1 MKISAS
7 AIWFAVLLSVASVAA
22 GQTPAPT
29 VTPQNDVDDVV
40 KITTKL
46 VQVDVVVT
54 DKKGNQ
60 VRDLGAADF
69 ELLQDGKAQK
79 ITGVTYVP
87 IDSAQVTNTFTT
99 SGEKPKNGVPPPP
112 AKRGAGEGGRVIAL
126 MVDDGSC
133 AASQW
138 GISSARDGIKRF
150 INEQMLPDDMVAI
163 YRTRAGSATFQQYT
177 TDKATL
183 LKAAEKIRWYPGQ
196 AGCGNPDGSFSEAA
210 KINTVTVQGAD
221 GTKTITAESEAEKKI
236 REYRE
241 DSAANNQVVGTLG
254 VLRYAL
260 RGLER
265 APGRKM
271 MFFFSDSLAFRNR
284 QNETQSARVVLR
296 DITDSA
302 NRAGV
307 VVNTLF
313 LRGADLFG
321 MIEAK
326 DDVDVKDGSTEPIT
340 RSRRD
345 ASEKAKEGLSVL
357 AYDTGGNFYQGSDRL
372 NVPMGEILRRE
383 SGYYLLAYEPAEGSF
398 KDKKFNQIEVNVKIP
413 DLKVSYRAGYIG
425 VPDAEVVKRKSK
437 STESDLY
444 DAIASPLPKAGL
456 NIDLSAFFGNSAQTG
471 NYVRSLMHI
480 DGSALLFSDEPNG
493 QKKAVLDVVAVTMN
507 EKNEVIDDFN
517 RTHTLKFDPATAERI
532 ARDGLTYSTDV
543 PIKTPGSYTFRV
555 AVRDGNSKQ
564 IGSSSQVVQIPDL
577 KRSDIFLSGLSIA
590 GVDEKGN
597 FQKLGPTTAQTA
609 IDLPASSAVP
619 SIRRFKR
626 GSVVTYSYSIYN
638 ARLDKT
644 TNQPNITLQVNLYKD
659 GKLVAEGAPSPW
671 KPENQTD
678 LTRIND
684 FGYMRLNQTEAG
696 EYALQLIVR
705 DTLGGKDAVSSQ
717 WVDFD
722 VVD

>member
-1 MKISAS
+1 MNKVITLAGRSLLLIFGLSFVAS
-7 AIWFAVLLSVASVAA
+7 A
-22 GQTPAPT
+22 QTPT
-29 VTPQNDVDDVV
+29 LTPQNDVDDVV

-87 IDSAQVTNTFTT
+87 IDSAQVTNTVTA

-112 AKRGAGEGGRVIAL
+112 AKRASGQTGRVIAI

-133 AASQW
+133 AASLW
-138 GISSARDGIKRF
+138 GINAAKDGIKRF
-150 INEQMLPDDMVAI
+150 INEQMLPDDFVAI
-163 YRTRAGSATFQQYT
+163 YRTRAGSSTYQQYT
-177 TDKATL
+177 SDKAVL
-183 LKAAEKIRWYPGQ
+183 LNAAEKIRWYPPPP
-196 AGCGNPDGSFSEAA
+196 GCGTDDGSFNA
-210 KINTVTVQGAD
+210 KETRGTKAD
-221 GTKTITAESEAEKKI
+221 GATGIDTVGQESEAEKKS

-241 DSAANNQVVGTLG
+241 DAIKNNQVVGTIG
-254 VLRYAL
+254 VLRYAI

-265 APGRKM
+265 APGRKL
-271 MFFFSDSLAFRNR
+271 MFVFSDALAFRSR
-284 QNETQSARVVLR
+284 QNETLGARDAMR
-296 DITDSA
+296 DVTDAA

-307 VVNTLF
+307 VVNSF
-313 LRGADLFG
+313 SLRGAEVPG
-321 MIEAK
+321 MIEAR
-326 DDVDVKDGSTEPIT
+326 DDVDVKTGSSTPISNA
-340 RSRRD
+340 RIADSL
-345 ASEKAKEGLSVL
+345 KGKEGLAEL
-357 AYDTGGNFYQGSDRL
+357 AYETGGNFYQGADRL
-372 NVPMGEILRRE
+372 NVPMGEVLRRE

-398 KDKKFNQIEVNVKIP
+398 KDKKFNKIEVKVNIP
-413 DLKVSYRAGYIG
+413 DLNVAYRAGFVG

-444 DAIASPLPKAGL
+444 DAIASPLPKPGL

-480 DGSALLFSDEPNG
+480 DGSALLFTDEPNG

-577 KRSDIFLSGLSIA
+577 KRSDIFLSGVSIA
-590 GVDEKGN
+590 GVDDKGN
-597 FQKLGPTTAQTA
+597 FERLGPTTAETA
-609 IDLPASSAVP
+609 IGLPASSAVP

-626 GSVVTYSYSIYN
+626 GSIVAYSYSIYN

-644 TNQPNITLQVNLYKD
+644 TNKPNITLQVNLYKD
-659 GKLVAEGAPSPW
+659 GKLIAEGAPSPW
-671 KPENQTD
+671 KPENQAD

-684 FGYMRLNQTEAG
+684 FGYMRLTQTEAG

-717 WVDFD
+717 WIDFD

>member
-1 MKISAS
+1 MKNVITLVGRSLFLALAFSLGVSA
-7 AIWFAVLLSVASVAA
+7 
-22 GQTPAPT
+22 QTPTP
-29 VTPQNDVDDVV
+29 TPQNDVDDVV

-60 VRDLGAADF
+60 VRDLRAADF

-87 IDSAQVTNTFTT
+87 IDSAQVTNTVTA

-112 AKRGAGEGGRVIAL
+112 ARRGAGEGGRLIAL
-126 MVDDGSC
+126 VVDDGSC
-133 AASQW
+133 AASIW
-138 GISSARDGIKRF
+138 GIESARDGIKRF
-150 INEQMLPDDMVAI
+150 INEQMLPDDLVSI
-163 YRTRAGSATFQQYT
+163 YRTRAGSAVNQQYT
-177 TDKATL
+177 SDKALL
-183 LKAAEKIRWYPGQ
+183 LKAVEKIRWYPAQG
-196 AGCGNPDGSFSEAA
+196 GCGNDDGSFTE
-210 KINTVTVQGAD
+210 KGVRGRAD
-221 GTKTITAESEAEKKI
+221 GVNSIDTVGQESATEKAN

-241 DSAANNQVVGTLG
+241 DAVANNQIVGSLG
-254 VLRYAL
+254 VINYAI

-265 APGRKM
+265 SPGRKI
-271 MFFFSDSLAFRNR
+271 MFLFSDSLAFRNR
-284 QNETQSARVVLR
+284 KNETLSARDAMRSV
-296 DITDSA
+296 TDAA

-307 VVNTLF
+307 VVNTVS
-313 LRGADLFG
+313 LRGADTPYTV
-321 MIEAK
+321 EAK
-326 DDVDVKDGSTEPIT
+326 DDVDVKTGSSGGLTGA
-340 RSRRD
+340 R
-345 ASEKAKEGLSVL
+345 AAAAEKAKEGLSVL
-357 AYDTGGNFYQGSDRL
+357 AYDTGGSFYQGSDRL
-372 NVPMGEILRRE
+372 NVAMDDVLKRE
-383 SGYYLLAYEPAEGSF
+383 TGYYLLAYEPAEGSF

-413 DLKVSYRAGYIG
+413 DLKVNYRAGYIG

-456 NIDLSAFFGNSAQTG
+456 NVDLSAFFGNSAQTG
-471 NYVRSLMHI
+471 NYVRSLVHI
-480 DGSALLFSDEPNG
+480 DGSALLFTDEPNG
-493 QKKAVLDVVAVTMN
+493 QKKAVLDIVAVTMN

-543 PIKTPGSYTFRV
+543 AVKNPGSYTFRV

-577 KRSDIFLSGLSIA
+577 KRSDIFLSGVSIA
-590 GVDEKGN
+590 GVDDKGN
-597 FQKLGPTTAQTA
+597 FEKLGPTTAETA
-609 IDLPASSAVP
+609 IGLPASSAVP

-626 GSVVTYSYSIYN
+626 GSIVAYSYSIYN

-644 TNQPNITLQVNLYKD
+644 TNQPKITLQVNLYKD
-659 GKLVAEGAPSPW
+659 GKLIAEGAPSPW

-678 LTRIND
+678 LTRISD
-684 FGYMRLNQTEAG
+684 FGYMQLSQTEPG

-705 DTLGGKDAVSSQ
+705 DTLGGKEAVSSQ
-717 WVDFD
+717 WIDFD

>member
-1 MKISAS
+1 MKNVITLVGRSLFLALAFSLGVSA
-7 AIWFAVLLSVASVAA
+7 
-22 GQTPAPT
+22 QTP
-29 VTPQNDVDDVV
+29 TPQNDVDDVV

-60 VRDLGAADF
+60 VRDLRAADF

-87 IDSAQVTNTFTT
+87 IDSAQVTNTVTAP
-99 SGEKPKNGVPPPP
+99 GEKPKSGVPPPP
-112 AKRGAGEGGRVIAL
+112 VKRGVGEGGRLIAL
-126 MVDDGSC
+126 VVDDGSC
-133 AASQW
+133 AASIW
-138 GISSARDGIKRF
+138 GIESARDGIKRF
-150 INEQMLPDDMVAI
+150 INEQMLPDDLVSI
-163 YRTRAGSATFQQYT
+163 YRTRAGSAVNQQYT
-177 TDKATL
+177 SDKALL
-183 LKAAEKIRWYPGQ
+183 LKAVEKIRWYPAQG
-196 AGCGNPDGSFSEAA
+196 GCGNDDGSFTE
-210 KINTVTVQGAD
+210 KGVRGRAD
-221 GTKTITAESEAEKKI
+221 GVNSIDTVGQESATEKAN

-241 DSAANNQVVGTLG
+241 DAVANNQIVGSLG
-254 VLRYAL
+254 VINYAI

-265 APGRKM
+265 SPGRKI
-271 MFFFSDSLAFRNR
+271 MFLFSDSLAFRNR
-284 QNETQSARVVLR
+284 KNETLSARDAMRSV
-296 DITDSA
+296 TDAA

-307 VVNTLF
+307 VVNTVS
-313 LRGADLFG
+313 LRGADTPYTV
-321 MIEAK
+321 EAK
-326 DDVDVKDGSTEPIT
+326 DDVDVKTGSSGGLTGA
-340 RSRRD
+340 R
-345 ASEKAKEGLSVL
+345 AAAAEKAKEGLSVL
-357 AYDTGGNFYQGSDRL
+357 AYDTGGSFYQGSDRL
-372 NVPMGEILRRE
+372 NVAMDDVLKRE
-383 SGYYLLAYEPAEGSF
+383 TGYYLLAYEPAEGSF

-413 DLKVSYRAGYIG
+413 DLKVNYRAGYIG

-456 NIDLSAFFGNSAQTG
+456 NVDLSAFFGNSAQTG
-471 NYVRSLMHI
+471 NYVRSLVHI
-480 DGSALLFSDEPNG
+480 DGSALLFTDEPNG
-493 QKKAVLDVVAVTMN
+493 QKKAVLDIVAVTMN

-543 PIKTPGSYTFRV
+543 AVKNPGSYTFRV

-577 KRSDIFLSGLSIA
+577 KRSDIFLSGVSIA
-590 GVDEKGN
+590 GVDDKGN
-597 FQKLGPTTAQTA
+597 FEKLGPTTAETA
-609 IDLPASSAVP
+609 IGLPASSAVP

-626 GSVVTYSYSIYN
+626 GSIVAYSYSIYN

-644 TNQPNITLQVNLYKD
+644 TNQPKITLQVNLYKD
-659 GKLVAEGAPSPW
+659 GKLIAEGAPSPW

-678 LTRIND
+678 LTRISD
-684 FGYMRLNQTEAG
+684 FGYMQLSQTEPG

-705 DTLGGKDAVSSQ
+705 DTLGGKEAVSSQ
-717 WVDFD
+717 WIDFD